1 MLRAVRLALPVA
13 ALTLASIAVPADV
26 PTIQRWGPTGA
37 SSPDWESHPAIDPRT
52 GDLWFVRSD
61 KSFSGWH
68 LLVARCNAGRWAVPV
83 APSLAEPGLEADPW
97 FSPDGGTIWFI
108 STRRTHSDRSADLD
122 IYRTRRGRDG
132 AWMEPER
139 LPAPINSDASEWFP
153 RPATDG
159 WLYFGSRRSGGFGK
173 DDIWRARV
181 REREWTVENLGAG
194 INSAGSEYE
203 LEPSPDG
210 RWGILSTDNG
220 LYRVVRTAVGWR
232 RQSKY
237 GPSVNKNGTEIGPM
251 ILPDGK
257 TFVFSRDV
265 GGNESG
271 ELLVAY
277 ARGRSS
283 SVAHCGLAR

>member
-1 MLRAVRLALPVA
+1 MTAGRLALPVA
-13 ALTLASIAVPADV
+13 ALVAATTAGSADV
-26 PTIQRWGPTGA
+26 PTIQRWGPGET

-61 KSFSGWH
+61 KSFFGWH
-68 LLVARCNAGRWAVPV
+68 LLVARCNAGRWAPPV
-83 APSLAEPGLEADPW
+83 APSLAESGLEADPW

-108 STRRTHSDRSADLD
+108 STRRTHSNQSADLD
-122 IYRTRRGRDG
+122 IYRAKRDKYG
-132 AWMEPER
+132 AWMKPQR
-139 LPAPINSDASEWFP
+139 MTDPVNSDATEWFP
-153 RPATDG
+153 RPAPDG
-159 WLYFGSRRSGGFGK
+159 WLYFGSRRSGGLGK
-173 DDIWRARV
+173 DDIWRARL
-181 REREWTVENLGAG
+181 RDGEWTVENLGVG
-194 INSAGSEYE
+194 INTAGSEYE

-210 RWGILSTDNG
+210 RWGILSTDSG

-251 ILPDGK
+251 ILADGK

-271 ELLVAY
+271 ELLAAY
-277 ARGRSS
+277 PGDRSP
-283 SVAHCGLAR
+283 SVARCGMAR